1 MKIDITKAGDSLYPS
16 TRGFSFGIWG
26 FSFGILVTRALS
38 VFRQK
43 IRDAIYLRLDFTA
56 FDYVD
61 NYNSDKLRTN
71 HRPQICAG

>member
-1 MKIDITKAGDSLYPS
+1 IYPGFFFWDL
-16 TRGFSFGIWG
+16 GFSFGI
-26 FSFGILVTRALS
+26 FVTRALS

>member
-1 MKIDITKAGDSLYPS
+1 MSWFFLLERTSPGIHLPGVFLLV
-16 TRGFSFGIWG
+16 FGV
-26 FSFGILVTRALS
+26 FLSVFLVTRALS

-43 IRDAIYLRLDFTA
+43 IRDAIYLWLDFTA

-71 HRPQICAG
+71 HPQISAG